1 MKHALTWISGILVLV
16 MVAAAC
22 ANADASQKPAN
33 PAQLRQSAKALSH
46 VHSFGFHATVTLNV
60 SGTPTGSAAPA
71 SALAGK
77 ATTLDITGHASK
89 SGKSGVFDAKFTLE
103 NSLLPIDG
111 EVRATGGHTVY
122 IKLPVLLGSGWKSYT
137 VKPGAFS
144 HHKLAGMKTQSKD
157 ATSAALG
164 LKRLNPLSLLS
175 NVTQSDNGSVRTL
188 SADLNPAKLVAAV
201 ESLAAGSHR
210 SHAREIGM
218 LGSAIKVAHGSVS
231 VDTHTHLPTAVST
244 ELQMTTPRAMVR
256 RAMGITGFDLKID
269 VTFDGWNQPV
279 HVSTPAGATPLRLGS
294 HSMLSLSGL
303 R

>member
-1 MKHALTWISGILVLV
+1 MLAL
-16 MVAAAC
+16 VAAAC
-22 ANADASQKPAN
+22 ANADASQKPAS

-89 SGKSGVFDAKFTLE
+89 SGARGAFDATFTLE
-103 NSLLPIDG
+103 NSLLPITG

-122 IKLPVLLGSGWKSYT
+122 VKLPALLGSGWRSYT

-144 HHKLAGMKTQSKD
+144 HQKP
-157 ATSAALG
+157 AAAG
-164 LKRLNPLSLLS
+164 LKRLNPLSLLT
-175 NVTQSDNGSVRTL
+175 NVTQSDSGSAHTL

-201 ESLAAGSHR
+201 ESLAAGSHQ
-210 SHAREIGM
+210 SHAHQIDM
-218 LGSAIKVAHGSVS
+218 LGSAIKIAHGSVS
-231 VDTHTHLPTAVST
+231 VNSHSHLPIAIST
-244 ELQMTTPRAMVR
+244 ELAMTTPRAMVHST
-256 RAMGITGFDLKID
+256 MGITGFDLKVD

-279 HVSTPAGATPLRLGS
+279 HVSAPSSSTPLKLNP
-294 HSMLSLSGL
+294 HAMLSLTGL
-303 R
+303 Q